1 MRFSPAVV
9 LWATKRT
16 SRQRAPTVAATI
28 GFALVSHFWACRR
41 VESRDRVTM
50 KSVFARRRKVQAVV
64 LPHAMSVVMF
74 AIVSITVF
82 MAYSLQAYATI
93 ARPAS
98 ACFTLREEIEALV
111 DRVAAGDYNISS
123 DRLAEKPFSDVNER
137 DVIGEWRVAD
147 GSGSEFI
154 IDLEPGFTFSC
165 RRKDRS
171 DVQLSGLYHFGRN
184 DRTGQIALRFEAR
197 QVHAE
202 GTARTLFPGPHTY
215 LSIIERI
222 AMHEMVAPALH
233 VQRTQDEF
241 VYGLTSAPVTWKRG
255 GDHAACADLRRLK
268 AEYDEVAHGRF
279 QAFKVTEKDT
289 LEALWR
295 IAVYI
300 EAEKQKIE
308 ERERDFRLDEAQ
320 DAAGV
325 GAIFPAPLPVMG
337 ANALFNIYIFLL
349 KQEARRYISDRDKIE
364 FQELL
369 DEEWALI
376 SDFVLEQDGAHMCA
390 QFLADYSF
398 LKDSLRCD

>member
-1 MRFSPAVV
+1 MNSLFERCRNRRDVALAHTISVVIFAVV
-9 LWATKRT
+9 
-16 SRQRAPTVAATI
+16 
-28 GFALVSHFWACRR
+28 
-41 VESRDRVTM
+41 
-50 KSVFARRRKVQAVV
+50 SV
-64 LPHAMSVVMF
+64 
-74 AIVSITVF
+74 TVF
-82 MAYSLQAYATI
+82 MADTLQAYATT

-98 ACFTLREEIEALV
+98 ACFTLREEIDALV
-111 DRVAAGDYNISS
+111 DRVATGDYNISS
-123 DRLAEKPFSDVNER
+123 DRLAEKPFSDVDER
-137 DVIGEWRVAD
+137 DVVGEWRVAD

-233 VQRTQDEF
+233 VQRTQDGF
-241 VYGLTSAPVTWKRG
+241 AYGLTSAPVTWKRG

-268 AEYDEVAHGRF
+268 AVYDEDAHERF
-279 QAFKVTEKDT
+279 QAFKATEKDT

-295 IAVYI
+295 IAAYI

-308 ERERDFRLDEAQ
+308 ERERNLPLEDVEDGAR
-320 DAAGV
+320 V
-325 GAIFPAPLPVMG
+325 GAIYPAPLPVMA
-337 ANALFNIYIFLL
+337 ANALFNVYIFLL
-349 KQEARRYISDRDKIE
+349 KKEARRYILDRDKIE
-364 FQELL
+364 FQEIL

-376 SDFVLEQDGAHMCA
+376 SDFVIEQDGAHMCT